1 MNSKKTNYLVVVLNA
16 LLVLIFYALYCS
28 SDFLFSKISNGG
40 ISIYNCHT
48 AEFLLNN
55 IEVIIFFMYSGIG
68 TLNIICSIQNKKNR
82 KLSFWQMIFGM
93 YLILYLIWEIFTL
106 KLDFES
112 IECFYIVFIN
122 SIIPII
128 LAVTNL
134 IKIKKNS
141 PKVIQIIS
149 YIAVIIIAILNLI
162 VNNNFYIQNCWLI
175 IIVIMQ
181 FIYVRL
187 QDKDILESNRRKYV
201 NIILYYIIQA
211 IFVAGI
217 LVLLIS
223 ALITT
228 KINDDIMKKEVNK
241 LYNEIITLQGNNITD
256 RYIPVKN
263 NGKYGFI
270 NESGEEKVPCE
281 YDMVAYFCEVE
292 LNNVKYYI
300 TIAKKNNKYYIISK
314 NNSSIVINERLEKYV
329 KNLDMAL
336 GKAFSFRL
344 DEKDD
349 YENAMNEC
357 INFYRLLFILLISH
371 NEDVDVQT
379 QTAEGNNK
387 VELEYENFKYY
398 YNTKNYS
405 MVIEKIYDDE
415 NYYSSSDPLKYN
427 VTIIKQNGQKESS
440 IVYLPG
446 FEEDS
451 NILRPLSNGFIEFE
465 EEGYSG
471 WYDNNGNKTT
481 IVKPYVVVD
490 VREDTAVLFKD
501 DIEWY
506 DENTIEEYIGIDMK
520 GQIIMQTNYIMGL
533 SNGYL
538 IKNENGKMVL
548 ISNKLEVLSKE
559 YDIMLP
565 LSIRWSDL

>member
-16 LLVLIFYALYCS
+16 LLVLIFYVLYCF
-28 SDFLFSKISNGG
+28 SDFLFSRISNG

-55 IEVIIFFMYSGIG
+55 IEVIIFFMYGGIG
-68 TLNIICSIQNKKNR
+68 TLNIICSIQNKKDR
-82 KLSFWQMIFGM
+82 KLSFWQMILGM

-112 IECFYIVFIN
+112 IECVYIVFIN
-122 SIIPII
+122 SIIPIT
-128 LAVTNL
+128 LAVINL

-149 YIAVIIIAILNLI
+149 YIVVIIIAILNLI
-162 VNNNFYIQNCWLI
+162 VDNNFYIRICWLI

-181 FIYVRL
+181 FIYVRV

-211 IFVAGI
+211 IFVVGI
-217 LVLLIS
+217 LALLIS
-223 ALITT
+223 SLIIT

-241 LYNEIITLQGNNITD
+241 LYNEIITIQGNNITD

-281 YDMVAYFCEVE
+281 YDMVADFCEVD

-329 KNLDMAL
+329 KNLDISIE
-336 GKAFSFRL
+336 KAFSSML
-344 DEKDD
+344 DEKDN
-349 YENAMNEC
+349 YENAIIKC
-357 INFYRLLFILLISH
+357 SNFYGLLLVLLTSH

-379 QTAEGNNK
+379 QTAKGNNK
-387 VELEYENFKYY
+387 IELEYENFKYY

-405 MVIEKIYDDE
+405 MVIEKVYDDE

-427 VTIIKQNGQKESS
+427 VTIIKQNEQKESS
-440 IVYLPG
+440 IVCLPG

-481 IVKPYVVVD
+481 IAKPYVVVD

-520 GQIIMQTNYIMGL
+520 GQIIMQTNYIMGI

-538 IKNENGKMVL
+538 IKNKNEKMVL
-548 ISNKLEVLSKE
+548 ISNKLEVISKE
-559 YDIMLP
+559 YDVMLP
-565 LSIRWSDL
+565 LPIRGADL